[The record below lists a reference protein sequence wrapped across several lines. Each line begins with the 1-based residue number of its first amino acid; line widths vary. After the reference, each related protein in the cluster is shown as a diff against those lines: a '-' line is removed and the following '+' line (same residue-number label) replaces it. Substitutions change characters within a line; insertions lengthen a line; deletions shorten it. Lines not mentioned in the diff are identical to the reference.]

1 MFGLITGLYRAV
13 EQGAALAH
21 IAERHAGNPATMADA
36 IRAAL
41 LTGETLSPRELTS
54 APATFTPAL
63 EVEERVAA

>member
-1 MFGLITGLYRAV
+1 MFGVFTGLYRAF

-41 LTGETLSPRELTS
+41 SWRENSFAGEVAA
-54 APATFTPAL
+54 APVTFTPAV

>member
-1 MFGLITGLYRAV
+1 MFGVITGLYRAM
-13 EQGAALAH
+13 EQGAALAQ

-41 LTGETLSPRELTS
+41 SWREVAV
-54 APATFTPAL
+54 APVMFTPAV